1 MHELSVTQG
10 ILDVALQAAHDAGSR
25 RITAINLVVGNLSSI
40 VDDSVQFYFEILGKG
55 TIAEGAILHFERE
68 VARATCWDCGQA
80 FELDQLPLLPACPV
94 CGSTRLA
101 VTGGKSFYVDS
112 IEVDEE
118 EVDEEI
124 EDRPAD

>member
-1 MHELSVTQG
+1 MHELAVTQG
-10 ILDVALQAAHDAGSR
+10 ILDVALQAANNAGSR
-25 RITAINLVVGNLSSI
+25 RIAAINLVVGNLSSI

-68 VARATCWDCGQA
+68 IARATCADCGQV
-80 FELDQLPLLPACPV
+80 FELDQLPLLPACPA
-94 CGSTRLA
+94 CGSARLA

-118 EVDEEI
+118 IGDQS
-124 EDRPAD
+124 AG